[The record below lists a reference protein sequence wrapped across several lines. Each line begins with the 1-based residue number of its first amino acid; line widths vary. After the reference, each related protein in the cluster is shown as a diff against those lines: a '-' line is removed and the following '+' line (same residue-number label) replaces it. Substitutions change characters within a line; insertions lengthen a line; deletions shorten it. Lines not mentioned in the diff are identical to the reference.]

1 MNKFEEL
8 MRMMMNK
15 FKEFKELEEI
25 RTWDL
30 PQSSVGGQLS
40 RHSVGIKVVVDGC
53 QNRLH
58 IPETRR

>member
-1 MNKFEEL
+1 MNKLKEL

-15 FKEFKELEEI
+15 FKELKDI
-25 RTWDL
+25 RTWDP
-30 PQSSVGGQLS
+30 PQSSVGGQLC
-40 RHSVGIKVVVDGC
+40 RHRVGIEVVVDGC